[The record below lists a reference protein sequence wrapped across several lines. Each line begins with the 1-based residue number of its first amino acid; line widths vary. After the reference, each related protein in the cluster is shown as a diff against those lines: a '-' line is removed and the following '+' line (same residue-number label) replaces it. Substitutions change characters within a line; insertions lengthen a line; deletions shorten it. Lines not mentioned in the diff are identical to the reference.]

1 MNQIAPGRAPVMTPA
16 RPYHQ
21 SMEGNTPQDGPP
33 HATQQSAPYDAPPP
47 ASWGPPQAYPYP
59 YPTPATAK
67 SGRSLWIIFAGIV
80 IAGALIAGAA
90 FLALSGKDTPAPPA
104 ASPTAPASTGA
115 PAGTADNSTCKAW
128 RTTKLTMVAIP
139 LLPAGWDWNTPNID
153 TYIQNRTTAISRAL
167 DLFEPKITP
176 DPPQAADTAH
186 AYITT
191 RRSEIEKLRNH
202 TFTSQ
207 DVVDSNAAS
216 AELDQVCNVTGG

>member
-1 MNQIAPGRAPVMTPA
+1 MTPT

-33 HATQQSAPYDAPPP
+33 HATQQSAPYDAPPQ

-104 ASPTAPASTGA
+104 ASPTASASTGP

-128 RTTKLTMVAIP
+128 RTTVPAIRAIP
-139 LLPAGWDWNTPNID
+139 DLPSGWDWNTPNID
-153 TYIQNRTTAISRAL
+153 TYIANHNAAVGKVL
-167 DLFEPKITP
+167 DLFEPKIAP
-176 DPPQAADTAH
+176 EPADVAAASRDYVTA
-186 AYITT
+186 
-191 RRSEIEKLRNH
+191 RRNEMSLLANH
-202 TFTSQ
+202 TYRGADGVAGNVAFEQ
-207 DVVDSNAAS
+207 LNQ
-216 AELDQVCNVTGG
+216 LCNVAGG